1 MLISTYHERQTRNR
15 EKIKQL
21 LNFLKEETYSD
32 FKTLMLLF
40 GFRDHKSLYSLLAKT
55 EKMGLIQKHVLESR
69 TMKISLWG
77 ITSDGLAVV
86 LTPDDKIF
94 PARFEPF
101 RITGWTLEHHLDNQA
116 ARLILEKKGASG
128 WINGDRTTFI
138 SQYQVK
144 HRPDG
149 LLTLPDGNVI
159 AIETER
165 RLKTRARY
173 QSIMASH
180 LLARTRK
187 QWIYVFYVVPDPQKK
202 RALELLFDSI
212 RHVIINHQHV
222 PLEERHRRVFRI
234 YTLDELKRLYVSFY
248 TGQHGGLTGLA
259 AIPPGQKLFIPL
271 RGADCSVLAVLRSAS
286 ACALQRCRLKTM

>member
-1 MLISTYHERQTRNR
+1 MITIHTGCNDNAPGSFLQRKRSQTGKPNLMRRTPVPAGFLRSGYADFDISRAPDTQHR
-15 EKIKQL
+15 KIKQL

-116 ARLILEKKGASG
+116 ARLILEKKVL
-128 WINGDRTTFI
+128 R
-138 SQYQVK
+138 
-144 HRPDG
+144 DG
-149 LLTLPDGNVI
+149 LTATGP
-159 AIETER
+159 
-165 RLKTRARY
+165 
-173 QSIMASH
+173 
-180 LLARTRK
+180 LLSA
-187 QWIYVFYVVPDPQKK
+187 
-202 RALELLFDSI
+202 SI
-212 RHVIINHQHV
+212 R
-222 PLEERHRRVFRI
+222 
-234 YTLDELKRLYVSFY
+234 
-248 TGQHGGLTGLA
+248 
-259 AIPPGQKLFIPL
+259 
-271 RGADCSVLAVLRSAS
+271 
-286 ACALQRCRLKTM
+286 

>member
-1 MLISTYHERQTRNR
+1 MLISSYHVRQTRNS

-55 EKMGLIQKHVLESR
+55 ERMGLIQKHVLESR

-86 LTPDDKIF
+86 LTPNDKIF
-94 PARFEPF
+94 PARFEPSK
-101 RITGWTLEHHLDNQA
+101 ITGWTLEHHLDNQA

-128 WINGDRTTFI
+128 WVNGDRSTFL

-149 LLTLPDGNVI
+149 LITLPDGKVI
-159 AIETER
+159 AVETER
-165 RLKTRARY
+165 RLKTKARY
-173 QSIMASH
+173 QAIIASH
-180 LLARTRK
+180 LLARTQK
-187 QWIYVFYVVPDPQKK
+187 HWIYVFYIVPDLQKK
-202 RALELLFDSI
+202 RALELLFGSI
-212 RHVIINHQHV
+212 KHVIVNHQPI
-222 PLEERHRRVFRI
+222 PLEARHRNVFRI
-234 YTLDELKRLYVSFY
+234 YTLDELRQLEPRQYS
-248 TGQHGGLTGLA
+248 
-259 AIPPGQKLFIPL
+259 
-271 RGADCSVLAVLRSAS
+271 
-286 ACALQRCRLKTM
+286 

>member
-116 ARLILEKKGASG
+116 ARLILEKKVL
-128 WINGDRTTFI
+128 R
-138 SQYQVK
+138 
-144 HRPDG
+144 DG
-149 LLTLPDGNVI
+149 LTATGP
-159 AIETER
+159 
-165 RLKTRARY
+165 
-173 QSIMASH
+173 
-180 LLARTRK
+180 LLSA
-187 QWIYVFYVVPDPQKK
+187 
-202 RALELLFDSI
+202 SI
-212 RHVIINHQHV
+212 R
-222 PLEERHRRVFRI
+222 
-234 YTLDELKRLYVSFY
+234 
-248 TGQHGGLTGLA
+248 
-259 AIPPGQKLFIPL
+259 
-271 RGADCSVLAVLRSAS
+271 
-286 ACALQRCRLKTM
+286 

>member
-1 MLISTYHERQTRNR
+1 MLISTYQERQTRNR

-55 EKMGLIQKHVLESR
+55 EQMGLIQKHVLESR

-77 ITSDGLAVV
+77 ITSDGLAMV

-94 PARFEPF
+94 PARFEPS

-138 SQYQVK
+138 SKYQVK

-149 LLTLPDGNVI
+149 LLTLPDGKVI

-173 QSIMASH
+173 QSIIASH

-187 QWIYVFYVVPDPQKK
+187 NWIYVFYVMPD
-202 RALELLFDSI
+202 
-212 RHVIINHQHV
+212 
-222 PLEERHRRVFRI
+222 HRKNGH
-234 YTLDELKRLYVSFY
+234 LNCC
-248 TGQHGGLTGLA
+248 LTASDTSSSTISTSRWKNATVGCFA
-259 AIPPGQKLFIPL
+259 FIPL
-271 RGADCSVLAVLRSAS
+271 
-286 ACALQRCRLKTM
+286 MN

>member
-1 MLISTYHERQTRNR
+1 MLISSFHERQTRNN

-32 FKTLMLLF
+32 FKALMLLF

-55 EKMGLIQKHVLESR
+55 ERMGLIQKHVLESR

-94 PARFEPF
+94 PARFEPSK
-101 RITGWTLEHHLDNQA
+101 ITGWTLEHHLDNQA
-116 ARLILEKKGASG
+116 ARLILEKKGSSG
-128 WINGDRTTFI
+128 WINGDRATFL

-149 LLTLPDGNVI
+149 LIILPGSTVI

-173 QSIMASH
+173 QSIIASH
-180 LLARTRK
+180 LLARTHK
-187 QWIYVFYVVPDPQKK
+187 LWIYVFYVMPDPQKK

-212 RHVIINHQHV
+212 RHVIINNQHV

-234 YTLDELKRLYVSFY
+234 YTLDELKRLSLDSY
-248 TGQHGGLTGLA
+248 T
-259 AIPPGQKLFIPL
+259 
-271 RGADCSVLAVLRSAS
+271 
-286 ACALQRCRLKTM
+286 

>member
-1 MLISTYHERQTRNR
+1 
-15 EKIKQL
+15 
-21 LNFLKEETYSD
+21 
-32 FKTLMLLF
+32 MLLF

-55 EKMGLIQKHVLESR
+55 ERMGLIQKHVLESR

-94 PARFEPF
+94 PARFEPSKM
-101 RITGWTLEHHLDNQA
+101 TGWTLEHHLDNQA

-128 WINGDRTTFI
+128 WINGDRATFI

-165 RLKTRARY
+165 RLKTRSRY
-173 QSIMASH
+173 QSIIASH

-187 QWIYVFYVVPDPQKK
+187 QWIYVFYVMPDPQK
-202 RALELLFDSI
+202 
-212 RHVIINHQHV
+212 
-222 PLEERHRRVFRI
+222 
-234 YTLDELKRLYVSFY
+234 
-248 TGQHGGLTGLA
+248 TGT
-259 AIPPGQKLFIPL
+259 
-271 RGADCSVLAVLRSAS
+271 
-286 ACALQRCRLKTM
+286 

>member
-1 MLISTYHERQTRNR
+1 MC
-15 EKIKQL
+15 
-21 LNFLKEETYSD
+21 LNHGT
-32 FKTLMLLF
+32 
-40 GFRDHKSLYSLLAKT
+40 
-55 EKMGLIQKHVLESR
+55 I
-69 TMKISLWG
+69 KISLWG

-86 LTPDDKIF
+86 LTLDDKIF
-94 PARFEPF
+94 PARFEPSK
-101 RITGWTLEHHLDNQA
+101 ITGWTLEHHLDNQA

-128 WINGDRTTFI
+128 WINGDRASFL
-138 SQYQVK
+138 SQFQVK

-173 QSIMASH
+173 QSIIASH

-212 RHVIINHQHV
+212 RHVIINHQHIQ
-222 PLEERHRRVFRI
+222 LEARHRNVFRI
-234 YTLDELKRLYVSFY
+234 YTLAELERIELENYS
-248 TGQHGGLTGLA
+248 
-259 AIPPGQKLFIPL
+259 
-271 RGADCSVLAVLRSAS
+271 
-286 ACALQRCRLKTM
+286 